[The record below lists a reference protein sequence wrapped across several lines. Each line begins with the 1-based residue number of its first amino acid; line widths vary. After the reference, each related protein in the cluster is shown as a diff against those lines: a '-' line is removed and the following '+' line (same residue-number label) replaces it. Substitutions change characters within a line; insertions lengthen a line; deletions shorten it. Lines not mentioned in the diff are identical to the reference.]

1 MKVICSLSAAAALLA
16 TILLASLPDFAF
28 GQPWQTYRSDEF
40 GFQVEMPGTPGVETL
55 DATTTTVTVDGGR
68 LSFGVLYGNYHRS
81 PPLPSEVEAYL
92 DWVRPDLVKALG
104 VPDDAVSEKRIALNG
119 FPGREIVVSTSGLH
133 AIHRVVIIG
142 VQKIEFGVTSLE
154 ALETD
159 PVAQHFLASFTL
171 LRSAP

>member
-40 GFQVEMPGTPGVETL
+40 GFQVEMPGTPVVETNVFGT
-55 DATTTTVTVDGGR
+55 DATVDGGR
-68 LSFGVLYGNYHRS
+68 LSFGVLYGNYHRF

-119 FPGREIVVSTSGLH
+119 FPGREIAVNRGNFH
-133 AIHRVVIIG
+133 AIHRVIIIG
-142 VQKIEFGVTSLE
+142 VQKIELLVIGNETLQ
-154 ALETD
+154 TD